1 LNIYANVNGG
11 DHLWHY
17 TEVKEDN
24 LYYSP
29 VFGREKA
36 TMVDNSV
43 DRIRVKLGFQG
54 NIRSVFRFDVGGG
67 FAKIENGLLDA
78 VRNVWT
84 PLNLTK
90 NPSGLAY
97 LPAVTFADYDLWFVE
112 GNLVYD
118 GRPVSAEATVH
129 FLGADFKEDTF
140 GFAPASTGLLK
151 VQYNWRD
158 RIKVGAYAEGGL
170 KRKGL
175 VNRISLDGPFYTTD
189 DLTEP
194 VTPGY
199 VVVNGEQAVPLA
211 LPGWVDLGLQA
222 ELSVTRQ
229 LGVWARVGN
238 LLNQNIQRHPVYPS
252 PGVNMTAGIVL
263 NL

>member
-1 LNIYANVNGG
+1 
-11 DHLWHY
+11 
-17 TEVKEDN
+17 
-24 LYYSP
+24 
-29 VFGREKA
+29 
-36 TMVDNSV
+36 MVDNSV
-43 DRIRVKLGFQG
+43 DRLRVKLGFQG

-67 FAKIENGLLDA
+67 FAKVENGLLDA
-78 VRNVWT
+78 VRNYVT
-84 PLNLTK
+84 PQNLAN
-90 NPSGLAY
+90 NPSGVAY

-112 GNLVYD
+112 GDLVYD

-129 FLGADFKEDTF
+129 FLSPDFREDTI
-140 GFAPASTGLLK
+140 GFAPASTGLIR

-158 RIKVGAYAEGGL
+158 RIKVGAFAEGGL

-175 VNRISLDGPFYTTD
+175 INRISMDGPIFTHD
-189 DLTEP
+189 DGTE
-194 VTPGY
+194 TENPGY
-199 VVVNGEQAVPLA
+199 VVVDGEQAVPLA

-238 LLNQNIQRHPVYPS
+238 LLNQNIQRHPLYPS